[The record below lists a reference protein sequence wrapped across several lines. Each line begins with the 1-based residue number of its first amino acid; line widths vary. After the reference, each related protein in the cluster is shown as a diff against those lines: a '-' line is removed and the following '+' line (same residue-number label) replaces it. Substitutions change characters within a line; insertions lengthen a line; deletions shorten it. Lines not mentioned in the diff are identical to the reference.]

1 MKYAIGVDLG
11 GTNIK
16 VVAVAQSG
24 EFLLQTATETGND
37 NHLQWTE
44 NVSMQIKAVESEIGY
59 QTNWIGLASPG
70 IVARDGRSMASV
82 CGQLKDITGL
92 DWADFLQPHR
102 PKLLND
108 AHAALLGEVSL
119 GAAKGCKDAMLIT
132 LGTGVGGAVLTN
144 GRLLTGNVGRGGH
157 FGHLYLS
164 GVCDSNSPRS
174 PLTLEE
180 AIGNRT
186 VEERSGGLFK
196 STEQLV
202 NAYAQGD
209 ETAGHVWLK
218 SVYQLSCGIASFI
231 NIVDPEIVIIGGGIA
246 RAGDALFIPLAEYL
260 EKLEW
265 RPQGFQVRVVPALL
279 GSIAGAVGAAYN
291 AMEFNT
297 TEANQTL
304 AANSFF
310 NS

>member
-16 VVAVAQSG
+16 VVAIAHSR
-24 EFLLQTATETGND
+24 ELLLQTATETGND
-37 NHLQWTE
+37 NRLQWTE
-44 NVSMQIKAVESEIGY
+44 NVSMQIKAVESKIGY
-59 QTNWIGLASPG
+59 QANWVGLASPG
-70 IVARDGRSMASV
+70 IVARDGRSMACV
-82 CGQLKDITGL
+82 CGQLKDITGF
-92 DWADFLQPHR
+92 DWADFLQPHL

-108 AHAALLGEVSL
+108 AHAALLGEVSQ

-144 GRLLTGNVGRGGH
+144 GRLLRGNVGRGGH

-164 GVCDSNSPRS
+164 GDCQTDSFSV

-186 VEERSGGLFK
+186 VENRSGGLFK

-202 NAYAQGD
+202 NAYSQGD
-209 ETAGHVWLK
+209 ETAHRIWLK
-218 SVYQLSCGIASFI
+218 SVYQLACGIASFI
-231 NIVDPEIVIIGGGIA
+231 NIADPEIIIIGGGIA
-246 RAGDALFIPLAEYL
+246 RAGDALFVPLAEYL

-265 RPQGFQVRVVPALL
+265 RPQGFQVPVVPALL
-279 GSIAGAVGAAYN
+279 GSIAGAVGAASN

-297 TEANQTL
+297 AEGNQIL
-304 AANSFF
+304 AATTFF